1 MVFKMDVFFQ
11 VNVDVDEDDDDS
23 IWEVIDWKTDVVW
36 KQTGIYILFIS
47 LRKSDNEH
55 QTTEIATELWNN
67 LLWTYDPHQ
76 L

>member
-23 IWEVIDWKTDVVW
+23 IWEVIDSKTDVVW

-55 QTTEIATELWNN
+55 QTTEIATKLWNN

>member
-23 IWEVIDWKTDVVW
+23 IWEVIDSKTDVVW